1 MKGNKEVKSQ
11 NKQSLYGSLY
21 HALQSYFVQ
30 NFTNLYVWFHSFF
43 EAKIVANWA
52 LDPFKN
58 LLYSSPEN
66 KFSIAGELTA
76 P

>member
-1 MKGNKEVKSQ
+1 
-11 NKQSLYGSLY
+11 
-21 HALQSYFVQ
+21 
-30 NFTNLYVWFHSFF
+30 
-43 EAKIVANWA
+43 VANGA

-66 KFSIAGELTA
+66 KFSITGEITA